1 MQEMQFQ
8 PVGWEDPLEKA
19 VAMDSSNLAWEIPW
33 QEMLR
38 GYISGNGKK
47 SDMTVQVSKA
57 LSTCLHTDLNRN
69 AIV

>member
-1 MQEMQFQ
+1 M
-8 PVGWEDPLEKA
+8 GWEDPLEKA